1 MRLKSRIRFA
11 AVALAAAGGL
21 GVANDVAAQTSNEIF
36 VPVLVYR
43 TGPYAPNGVPWADGY
58 VDYLKLVNERDGGVN
73 GIKIAFEE
81 CETGY
86 ATDRGVEC
94 YERLKSKKPVAVNP
108 LSTGITFALTEKVP
122 GDRITLMTTGYGRS
136 ESVDGSVFK
145 WNFPFLGTYWDA
157 ADMLVQHVK
166 KKGSLKGKKIALV
179 YHDSPYGKEP
189 IKVLEEHARKEGFE
203 LIKLPVTH
211 PGVEQ
216 KATWLQIRQQRP
228 DYVFLWGWG
237 VMNSTSIKEAI
248 AVGYPRLQMYGV
260 WWSSAEPDVQ
270 PAEMAA
276 KGYNGIALGH
286 SSERDRPIHKEMLKY
301 LYDKGKGTASKK
313 EEIGSVLYNRGM
325 LSAILTVEAIKQAQ
339 SKYGKRVVTG
349 EEVRWGAEN
358 LNLDAGKIKTLGVE
372 GMMQPMKT
380 SCRDHEG
387 VAKGR
392 IHTWDGT
399 QWSYTSD
406 WYTADSK
413 FLRPLIEQQAK
424 DYAAEKKLERR
435 DCSKET

>member
-1 MRLKSRIRFA
+1 MKRMLRTKTA
-11 AVALAAAGGL
+11 ALALAVAGALGAAQ
-21 GVANDVAAQTSNEIF
+21 DVAAQYNEIF

-43 TGPYAPNGVPWADGY
+43 TGAYAPNGVPWADGF
-58 VDYLKLVNERDGGVN
+58 VDYLKLVNARDGGAN
-73 GIKIAFEE
+73 GIKLAFEE

-94 YERLKSKKPVAVNP
+94 YERLKSKKPVGFNP
-108 LSTGITFALTEKVP
+108 LSTGITYALTEKAPNDKIV
-122 GDRITLMTTGYGRS
+122 LFTTGYGRAD
-136 ESVDGSVFK
+136 SVDGSVFP
-145 WNFPFLGTYWDA
+145 WNFALLGTYWDA

-189 IKVLEEHARKEGFE
+189 IPLLEARAKTEGFQF
-203 LIKLPVTH
+203 LKLPVTH

-248 AVGYPRLQMYGV
+248 AVSYPRLQMFGV
-260 WWSSAEPDVQ
+260 WWSSAEPDVT

-286 SSERDRPIHKEMLKY
+286 SDENDMPVHKDMMKH
-301 LYDKGKGTASKK
+301 LYDKGQGTAKSKSDV
-313 EEIGSVLYNRGM
+313 GSVLYNRGM
-325 LSAILTVEAIKQAQ
+325 ISAMLTVESIKQAQ
-339 SKYGKRVVTG
+339 SKFGKRVVTG

-358 LNLDAGKIKTLGVE
+358 LNLDAGKIKALGFGDMV
-372 GMMQPMKT
+372 QPLKT
-380 SCRDHEG
+380 SCKDHAG
-387 VAKGR
+387 VHRGR
-392 IHTWDGT
+392 VHTWDGKD
-399 QWSYTSD
+399 WSYTSD
-406 WYTADSK
+406 WYQADYK
-413 FLRPLIEQQAK
+413 VIQPLVDSSAK
-424 DYAAEKKLERR
+424 AYSGEKRIPAK
-435 DCSKET
+435 CM

>member
-1 MRLKSRIRFA
+1 MKKSIRMKA
-11 AVALAAAGGL
+11 AAAAIAVAGALGMVHEAAAQ
-21 GVANDVAAQTSNEIF
+21 ANEIF

-43 TGPYAPNGVPWADGY
+43 TGAYAPNGVPWADGF

-108 LSTGITFALTEKVP
+108 LSTGITFALTEKVAA
-122 GDRITLMTTGYGRS
+122 DKIVLMTTGYGRS
-136 ESVDGSVFK
+136 ESADGSVFA
-145 WNFPFLGTYWDA
+145 WNFPLLGTYWSA
-157 ADMLVQHVK
+157 ADMLVQHVA

-189 IKVLEEHARKEGFE
+189 IKVLEEHAKKHGFNF
-203 LIKLPVTH
+203 IKLPVTH

-248 AVGYPRLQMYGV
+248 AVSYPRLQMYGV
-260 WWSSAEPDVQ
+260 WWSSAEPDVL
-270 PAEMAA
+270 PAEAAA
-276 KGYNGIALGH
+276 KGYNGITLGH
-286 SSERDRPIHKEMLKY
+286 SSEKGLPVHKDMLKH
-301 LYDKGKGTASKK
+301 LYDKGKGTSAKK
-313 EEIGSVLYNRGM
+313 EEVGSVLYNRGM
-325 LSAILTVEAIKQAQ
+325 LSALLLVEGIKVAQ
-339 SKYGKRVVTG
+339 GKYGKRVVTG
-349 EEVRWGAEN
+349 EEVRWGVEN
-358 LNLDAGKIKTLGVE
+358 LNIDAAKIKALGVE
-372 GMMQPMKT
+372 GMMQPVKT

-387 VAKGR
+387 VRKGR

-399 QWSYTSD
+399 TWSYTSE
-406 WYTADSK
+406 WLEADNK
-413 FLRPLIEQQAK
+413 FLRPMVEAQAK
-424 DYAAEKKLERR
+424 AYAAEKRITPR
-435 DCSKET
+435 DCSKEK

>member
-1 MRLKSRIRFA
+1 
-11 AVALAAAGGL
+11 
-21 GVANDVAAQTSNEIF
+21 

-73 GIKIAFEE
+73 GIKIAYEE

-94 YERLKSKKPVAVNP
+94 YERLKGKKPVAVNP

-122 GDRITLMTTGYGRS
+122 GDKITLLTTGYGRS

-145 WNFPFLGTYWDA
+145 WNFPLLGTYWSA

-166 KKGSLKGKKIALV
+166 TKGSLKGKKIALV

-189 IKVLEEHARKEGFE
+189 IKVLEEHAKKEGFE

-358 LNLDAGKIKTLGVE
+358 LNLDATKIKTLGVD
-372 GMMQPMKT
+372 GMMQPMRT

-399 QWSYTSD
+399 QWSYTSE
-406 WYTADSK
+406 WYTADNK
-413 FLRPLIEQQAK
+413 FLRPLVEQQATA
-424 DYAAEKKLERR
+424 YAAEKKLERR
-435 DCSKET
+435 DCSKES